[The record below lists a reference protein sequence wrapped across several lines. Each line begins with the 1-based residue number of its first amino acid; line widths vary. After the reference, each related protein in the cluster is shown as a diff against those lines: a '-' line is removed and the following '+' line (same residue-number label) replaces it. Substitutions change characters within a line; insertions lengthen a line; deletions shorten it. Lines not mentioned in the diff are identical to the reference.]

1 MALSAP
7 LAGPAAASFEQC
19 ARQSYLTEMALAEK
33 GSTPRKDLT
42 EVAGTAA
49 TNALSAILAKDW
61 DGLVNRAAT
70 SRLDRQTWSAARIKV
85 AAEAGAPGLLVPTH
99 RGIDS
104 TRLELSMEGQRPSL
118 LLKVIHPDQRRYI
131 DTAASFDAQR
141 KAAILGCA
149 PDILVSDAVRGIAL
163 MDFLDGWRTAR
174 VNDLRNADVMDAVL
188 AIKRRIHSGPRLT
201 RTWSVFDRIRIL
213 QAEIA
218 RNTSGAPSE
227 LTVLQDDVFRIERMI
242 EAAGVDT
249 VPAHADG
256 LASNILIDT
265 HGNIQLV
272 DFDEARNVDPYF
284 EFGILMN
291 EAFGPEEEML
301 PALEMFE
308 GRARLE
314 SLRRAKLYA
323 VADDLAWT
331 MWGLVMDAVSAR
343 KDVEFFRYAC
353 WRLIRCRTTLA
364 GVDLDPRAGWL

>member
-1 MALSAP
+1 
-7 LAGPAAASFEQC
+7 
-19 ARQSYLTEMALAEK
+19 MALAEK
-33 GSTPRKDLT
+33 GSTPRNDLT
-42 EVAGTAA
+42 EVAGPAA
-49 TNALSAILAKDW
+49 TNALHAILAKDW
-61 DGLVNRAAT
+61 DGLVTRATT
-70 SRLDRQTWSAARIKV
+70 SRLDRQTWTAARVNV

-118 LLKVIHPDQRRYI
+118 LLKIIHPDQRRYI

-141 KAAILGCA
+141 KAAMLGCA

-163 MDFLDGWRTAR
+163 MEFLDGWRTAR
-174 VNDLRNADVMDAVL
+174 VNDLRKADVMDAVL
-188 AIKRRIHSGPRLT
+188 GVKRRIHSGPRLT
-201 RTWSVFDRIRIL
+201 RSWSVFDRIRIL
-213 QAEIA
+213 QAEIG
-218 RNTSGAPSE
+218 RNTSDAPSE
-227 LTVLQDDVFRIERMI
+227 LTALQNDVFRIERMI

-265 HGNIQLV
+265 HGKIQLV

-301 PALEMFE
+301 PALEIFE

-323 VADDLAWT
+323 IADDLAWT

-353 WRLIRCRTTLA
+353 WRLIRCRATLA
-364 GVDLDPRAGWL
+364 SVDLDPRAGWL